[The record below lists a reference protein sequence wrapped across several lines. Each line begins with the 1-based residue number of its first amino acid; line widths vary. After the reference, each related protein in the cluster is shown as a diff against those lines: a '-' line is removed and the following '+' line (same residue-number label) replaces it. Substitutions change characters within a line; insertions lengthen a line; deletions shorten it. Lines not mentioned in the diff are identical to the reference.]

1 MASNTEAAANVNAFV
16 EMLGD
21 TLKTKDGTVKTA
33 EALKD
38 KYVALY
44 FSAHWC
50 PPCRGFTP
58 KLSEWYSKSF
68 KGKGLEIVFV
78 SSDRDEK
85 AFNEYHAEQPFLALP
100 FADRSRKAALSKQF
114 KVQGIP
120 SLVILNKD
128 GTTITTKGRA
138 AVSEDTTGENLPW
151 FPPTFEEAL
160 GNEFVKAD
168 GTKIS
173 KNDLKGKYLGIY
185 FSAHWCGPCRGFTP
199 KLSEWYKKDLSKKNF
214 EIIFV
219 SSDRDQGAF
228 DGYLNEMPWVALPFA
243 DRQRKSMLSDM
254 FDVEG
259 IPTFAIVSPDGKVI
273 NTDGR
278 AAVSGDPTG
287 KEFPWYPKA
296 VNDLSNG
303 GGAINDLPSLVLMM
317 EKLSTEKQQEATAAL
332 ESIAKPLY
340 EKSKNNGKDVDMA
353 FFTCTESGGLTGRLR
368 EMTKVGDAS
377 ADKIQLVLIDIPDN
391 GGYYVYNED
400 VSDVKKAIA
409 QFNEF
414 YRAGAL
420 ERQQL
425 G

>member
-1 MASNTEAAANVNAFV
+1 M
-16 EMLGD
+16 
-21 TLKTKDGTVKTA
+21 
-33 EALKD
+33 
-38 KYVALY
+38 
-44 FSAHWC
+44 
-50 PPCRGFTP
+50 
-58 KLSEWYSKSF
+58 
-68 KGKGLEIVFV
+68 
-78 SSDRDEK
+78 
-85 AFNEYHAEQPFLALP
+85 
-100 FADRSRKAALSKQF
+100 
-114 KVQGIP
+114 
-120 SLVILNKD
+120 NKD

-278 AAVSGDPTG
+278 AAVSVDPTG
-287 KEFPWYPKA
+287 KEFPWYPKP
-296 VNDLSNG
+296 VKDLSNG

-400 VSDVKKAIA
+400 VSDVNKAIA
-409 QFNEF
+409 QFYEF

>member
-1 MASNTEAAANVNAFV
+1 M
-16 EMLGD
+16 
-21 TLKTKDGTVKTA
+21 KTSILISSYNKGNYL
-33 EALKD
+33 EE
-38 KYVALY
+38 
-44 FSAHWC
+44 C
-50 PPCRGFTP
+50 I
-58 KLSEWYSKSF
+58 KSC
-68 KGKGLEIVFV
+68 
-78 SSDRDEK
+78 
-85 AFNEYHAEQPFLALP
+85 
-100 FADRSRKAALSKQF
+100 
-114 KVQGIP
+114 
-120 SLVILNKD
+120 LNQ
-128 GTTITTKGRA
+128 T
-138 AVSEDTTGENLPW
+138 
-151 FPPTFEEAL
+151 
-160 GNEFVKAD
+160 
-168 GTKIS
+168 
-173 KNDLKGKYLGIY
+173 Y
-185 FSAHWCGPCRGFTP
+185 
-199 KLSEWYKKDLSKKNF
+199 KNF

-219 SSDRDQGAF
+219 SSDRDQSSF
-228 DGYLNEMPWVALPFA
+228 DSYLSEMPWIALPFS
-243 DRQRKSMLSDM
+243 DRKRKGLLSDM
-254 FDVEG
+254 FDVQG
-259 IPTFAIVSPDGKVI
+259 IPTFAIVGPDGKVI

-287 KEFPWYPKA
+287 KEFPWYPKP

-400 VSDVKKAIA
+400 VSDVNKAIA
-409 QFNEF
+409 QFYEF

>member
-1 MASNTEAAANVNAFV
+1 
-16 EMLGD
+16 
-21 TLKTKDGTVKTA
+21 
-33 EALKD
+33 
-38 KYVALY
+38 
-44 FSAHWC
+44 
-50 PPCRGFTP
+50 
-58 KLSEWYSKSF
+58 
-68 KGKGLEIVFV
+68 
-78 SSDRDEK
+78 
-85 AFNEYHAEQPFLALP
+85 
-100 FADRSRKAALSKQF
+100 
-114 KVQGIP
+114 
-120 SLVILNKD
+120 LNKD

-287 KEFPWYPKA
+287 KEFPWYPKP

-353 FFTCTESGGLTGRLR
+353 FFTCTKSGGLTDRLR

-377 ADKIQLVLIDIPDN
+377 ADKIQLVLMDIPDN

-400 VSDVKKAIA
+400 VSDVNKAIA
-409 QFNEF
+409 QFYEF